1 MCYNIP
7 YNGENMKDIQIVRLS
22 TGEEVV
28 AKVAYDKGFYTLTD
42 AILLVP
48 AGEGKIGMVPFIP
61 YATRE
66 PVVIGEAHV
75 MFTVEPMDELK
86 KQVIEATT
94 GLILPDSN
102 SMRLV

>member
-1 MCYNIP
+1 
-7 YNGENMKDIQIVRLS
+7 MKDIQIVRLS

-28 AKVAYDKGFYTLTD
+28 AKVAYEKGFYTLTD

-48 AGEGKIGMVPFIP
+48 AGEGKIGMVPFVP

-75 MFTVEPMDELK
+75 MFTVEPAPELK

-94 GLILPDSN
+94 GLIMPDSN
-102 SMRLV
+102 TLKLV